1 MVLGPEDGAGAV
13 GIARGVLADVI
24 GTGALEADQRD
35 KERIRNEIRTSG
47 LSAKQVSSAFGRTS
61 ACQLARACVVLICI
75 RRDDE
80 SAAYKEI
87 KAEVSAIRV
96 GSSDGVT
103 AARDASA
110 AAGRVHRVAEA
121 AADAHS
127 RGVLIHGGNTI
138 RVGRA
143 RQASEEA
150 DEALALARGGGII
163 EAVIDGGGEV
173 VAERSYAIHVG
184 HLATGLAP
192 VLLAGTEV
200 IERLAS

>member
-1 MVLGPEDGAGAV
+1 M
-13 GIARGVLADVI
+13 RG
-24 GTGALEADQRD
+24 
-35 KERIRNEIRTSG
+35 
-47 LSAKQVSSAFGRTS
+47 
-61 ACQLARACVVLICI
+61 
-75 RRDDE
+75 DE
-80 SAAYKEI
+80 KSAAYKEI

-96 GSSDGVT
+96 GCCDGVT

-110 AAGRVHRVAEA
+110 AASRVHRVAEA
-121 AADAHS
+121 AANAHS
-127 RGVLIHGGNTI
+127 CGILIHGGHAI

-173 VAERSYAIHVG
+173 VAERSYTIHVG

-192 VLLAGTEV
+192 VLLTGTEV
-200 IERLAS
+200 IEGLTS